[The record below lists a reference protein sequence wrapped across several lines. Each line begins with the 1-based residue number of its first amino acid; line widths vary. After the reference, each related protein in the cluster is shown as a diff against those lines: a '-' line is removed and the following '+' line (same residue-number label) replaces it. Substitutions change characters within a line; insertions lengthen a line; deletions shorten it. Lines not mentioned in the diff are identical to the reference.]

1 MNIAYVVPEFVTE
14 VKGGG
19 LASYINNIS
28 QILADLGHNITI
40 IVKSKEDGTINWR
53 NNIKVIRVSVSLD
66 NVDENVPGSIYRE
79 WSRVLNE
86 RLIEEHNQG
95 GNFDVVQYANW
106 NAFAFERTAIPTVVR
121 ISSDL
126 PLWRAANRID
136 YDVNAEYDCI
146 KVTDYMEDIALINA
160 DEVFGPSELIANII
174 SQRTGKAIKVIE
186 SPFYQRKIQSDESVF
201 KQTLLGKRYILSHGM
216 LNLLKGTKL
225 IADNIYDILNFDKT
239 INYVFAGKDCGWK
252 DENEDIINAIDYIK
266 KMAKE
271 HADRIIYLGT
281 LSREQLYPVI
291 NNSLFCVLPSRI
303 DNLPNTCIEAMSF
316 GKIVLGTRGSSF
328 EQLITDGENGFLI
341 DRENGNQL
349 VEKIKEI
356 LKLSNAKREEVE
368 ACAKL
373 RIEKMEPEVVAA
385 QVLQLYRNTL
395 DKKRDFGNEVYYK
408 GLIEKYNNEV
418 GLYSK
423 EYMLSK

>member
-14 VKGGG
+14 IKGGG

-40 IVKSKEDGTINWR
+40 IVKSQEDGAINWG
-53 NNIKVIRVSVSLD
+53 NNIKVVRVSVSLD
-66 NVDENVPGSIYRE
+66 NVDENVPGSFYRE

-106 NAFAFERTAIPTVVR
+106 NALAFERTSIPTVVR

-146 KVTDYMEDIALINA
+146 KVTDYMEDIALMNA

-174 SQRTGKAIKVIE
+174 SQRTGKEIKVIE
-186 SPFYQRKIQSDESVF
+186 SPFYQRKIQCDESIF
-201 KQTLLGKRYILSHGM
+201 KQFLLGKRYILSHGM

-225 IADNIYDILNFDKT
+225 IADNIYDILNLDKS
-239 INYVFAGKDCGWK
+239 IYYVFAGKDCGWE
-252 DENEDIINAIDYIK
+252 DENEDFINAIDYIR
-266 KMAKE
+266 KMARE

-281 LSREQLYPVI
+281 LPREQLYPVI

-316 GKIVLGTRGSSF
+316 GKMVIGTRGSSF
-328 EQLITDGENGFLI
+328 EQLISDGENGFLI
-341 DRENGNQL
+341 ERENGEQL
-349 VEKIKEI
+349 VDKINEV
-356 LKLSNAKREEVE
+356 LKLSDAKREEVE
-368 ACAKL
+368 ARAKV
-373 RIEKMEPEVVAA
+373 RIKRMEPELVAA
-385 QVLQLYRNTL
+385 KVIQLYQNAINGNTSL
-395 DKKRDFGNEVYYK
+395 GDEGYYK
-408 GLIEKYNNEV
+408 SLIEKYSNEV
-418 GLYSK
+418 G
-423 EYMLSK
+423 